1 MVWKSESEGAVW
13 EWAKD
18 VVSKAATRTAGK
30 RKVVFFIR
38 DPFFTRD
45 MPPDSTCE
53 RGRWFRDRCSF
64 DDDAGEPQV
73 SPLRWL
79 RCAPGRDDRGWELRE
94 AVRVPT
100 CREEREKWGTFG
112 FPEAFLILDAGEE

>member
-30 RKVVFFIR
+30 RKVVSFIR

-53 RGRWFRDRCSF
+53 RGRWFRDPVLSMTMPANRRSLHF
-64 DDDAGEPQV
+64 AGCAA
-73 SPLRWL
+73 LRVEMT
-79 RCAPGRDDRGWELRE
+79 GG
-94 AVRVPT
+94 
-100 CREEREKWGTFG
+100 GN
-112 FPEAFLILDAGEE
+112 